1 MGCPWDPRGEGSSFP
16 DRTFVD
22 QKTRVH
28 FFRRAQP
35 KVRSYY
41 EERVITEHLVPIPTL
56 RPNNSPPS
64 PRQIRRFDVIE
75 QVCLAAP
82 LNRSSWI
89 NSPGEGTRPAS
100 SSPASAATILSALAK
115 GGLSRTHWSIPT
127 WRLSHRRGSSC
138 GRPQK
143 RNASFRR
150 SRLLGWRPVL
160 GRTWVLNL
168 GRPRL
173 RSSTV

>member
-1 MGCPWDPRGEGSSFP
+1 MVCPWDPRGEGSSFP

-127 WRLSHRRGSSC
+127 WQFSHRRDIFLWTATKEERQLPDCEAPWLASSPLKDLGSFSC
-138 GRPQK
+138 ATSHRG
-143 RNASFRR
+143 
-150 SRLLGWRPVL
+150 G
-160 GRTWVLNL
+160 
-168 GRPRL
+168 
-173 RSSTV
+173 TV